1 MTTPEPTTTKKN
13 LNIWGGLFNILDKLQ
28 IKEAITR
35 HFIFHPPDAS
45 YNFVERPPH
54 PDKIEPKFSFKP
66 KNEKPLFE
74 YPSLK
79 IKAYKVYRE
88 RKGVLYVTPLIIV
101 KNKRRWSDYV
111 MIYSHGN
118 SCDLGTIYRSAMIL
132 SNVLKMDVI
141 TYDYTGYG
149 IAPHDPS
156 EKNTYAD
163 IETVLSFAIGKLKK
177 SLDKVILCGYSLGSA
192 PSVELAT
199 RFHSL
204 PFIVLFCPL
213 ASCLNMLTKEKGKQ
227 SSKSDMFD
235 NLGKMSKVWCDMLIV
250 HGKDDTVITP
260 SHSQE
265 LMNAYIKTHSYEV
278 NRGYLLEVA
287 EGNHQNLL
295 SGLRFTHDEY
305 TGEFLNYFE
314 NLLAENHTT
323 RGKMGVTEIWENEEK
338 KEVEEDSEEEFA
350 KELEKMRVLRRNNFR
365 INESVRLNDDED
377 DEEDHWNSSRIV
389 RDGMQESV
397 LKPEFGGRMM
407 KFEMEYLKDLYSRLS
422 INVLPEKWKDVE
434 VKDENAGQ
442 FMLYRK
448 AMF

>member
-305 TGEFLNYFE
+305 TGEFLNYLRTYWQRIIQQE
-314 NLLAENHTT
+314 E
-323 RGKMGVTEIWENEEK
+323 RWE
-338 KEVEEDSEEEFA
+338 
-350 KELEKMRVLRRNNFR
+350 
-365 INESVRLNDDED
+365 
-377 DEEDHWNSSRIV
+377 
-389 RDGMQESV
+389 
-397 LKPEFGGRMM
+397 
-407 KFEMEYLKDLYSRLS
+407 
-422 INVLPEKWKDVE
+422 
-434 VKDENAGQ
+434 
-442 FMLYRK
+442 
-448 AMF
+448 